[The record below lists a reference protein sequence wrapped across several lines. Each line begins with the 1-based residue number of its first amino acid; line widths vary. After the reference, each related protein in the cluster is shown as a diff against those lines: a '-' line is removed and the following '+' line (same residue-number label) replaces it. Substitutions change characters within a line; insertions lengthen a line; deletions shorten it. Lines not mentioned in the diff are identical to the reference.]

1 METGHSVR
9 AITEPVASVGI
20 LLDSFSI
27 GGVYAVMPRGGYSGG
42 MWYARS
48 PEKDVYAGTIGK
60 HPTGL
65 VFPVGLPIRVL
76 AEGGV
81 LSRST
86 AAFQTGYCAR
96 YGATDPICSVA
107 SFMYTVHGLAPGPG
121 VPRPYEPGMGLALT
135 WSRTAGYYDRLYAE
149 HPVAEFFR
157 GPVPAAD
164 TATRRELHF
173 NRVGCCYYIP
183 WGTTAAWESYEGVWR
198 FGAVPDDGGRAELG
212 LPPVLRLSGPRTDA
226 PQTEPAN
233 FTAEVA
239 AGDSIMTTRWWFVR
253 AANNVFDGERVDS
266 VATGTPY
273 PPYIPRYPEAKR
285 AAFTE
290 LGACAGQRTCAYQ
303 APEAGAVLVQA
314 TMASGVVL
322 AARNTGRSGAHVR
335 ITVDST
341 TLAYGDT
348 TVFRVTAPGAGRLE
362 VMGFSFVPVSVVA
375 VEAGQALRE
384 VSALRR
390 AGTMGR
396 QVNDTR
402 RPAVSRLPAL
412 SRRQNAQASPS
423 ASTPGGVS
431 VVRGRPKA
439 HFLDAALECSEAA
452 IEVCYD
458 NPLQTGYEVVTAK
471 VDGEVQRDSVLVTVV
486 PVLKLTCSDV
496 HGVSDARGGA
506 TVVRAES
513 VSCKVTLVPEETS
526 DKLTVT
532 DWNFVSLDGTLS
544 RNRHDVNPEFNP
556 DSTVWAGPL
565 ITSGK
570 IAVTAFI
577 GQTSPSTKMVTVSV
591 TPRRWSKDS
600 IPDFPSRPD
609 LIGQGWLPT
618 RPDSVHDLGQ
628 IRFQWK
634 DNGVMDTSAYR
645 GLVEDGPNALFY
657 YVKRM
662 PPVLEWVRI
671 AVNEAALQR
680 NSGFYLAQPSG
691 LAGNVYNAENPCLR
705 EDVIS
710 ADTRNKIL
718 AHEGSDWQLNP
729 VSHAGR
735 MRQLAFERLPAA
747 AESVFVKADAGG
759 PQALM
764 DRYHIL
770 VLKGVALKIDTLANK
785 PIDAAN
791 PVHFGA
797 GRRLGCTFVYPSR

>member
-1 METGHSVR
+1 MAPAARAPVETGHSVR

-226 PQTEPAN
+226 PQTVPAN

-253 AANNVFDGERVDS
+253 AAHNVFDGERVDS

-285 AAFTE
+285 AVFTE

-314 TMASGVVL
+314 TMASGGVL

-362 VMGFSFVPVSVVA
+362 VMGFSFVPVNVVA

-384 VSALRR
+384 VSAPRR

-396 QVNDTR
+396 QGNDTR
-402 RPAVSRLPAL
+402 RPAASRSPAPL
-412 SRRQNAQASPS
+412 RRTDAQASPS

-452 IEVCYD
+452 VEVCYD

-471 VDGEVQRDSVLVTVV
+471 VDGEVQRDSVLVRVV
-486 PVLKLTCSDV
+486 PVLRVTCTPSV
-496 HGVSDARGGA
+496 A
-506 TVVRAES
+506 VRENIVRCMAVMTDSSEFTPTHRRAVAANELLVDES
-513 VSCKVTLVPEETS
+513 VSGELAVSTYLWEGKAIVSTSVEIEGMSAGNPVRGQSVFDVRPRTGPEWTLLRVQATAPSPEFVS
-526 DKLTVT
+526 GSPLVT
-532 DWNFVSLDGTLS
+532 DPFLLEGSLQSEDGSIGQYARGVTQHWKLVVEGPNSNLVYSGAPASIGPPQIYVHAWLARGSAFYQAQNGNRSVFGVSPCTHADIDRLRNDVIEHEVRHHAVDVAFFVK
-544 RNRHDVNPEFNP
+544 HDVQSLLEAAHARF
-556 DSTVWAGPL
+556 DMT
-565 ITSGK
+565 
-570 IAVTAFI
+570 FI
-577 GQTSPSTKMVTVSV
+577 G
-591 TPRRWSKDS
+591 DS
-600 IPDFPSRPD
+600 
-609 LIGQGWLPT
+609 
-618 RPDSVHDLGQ
+618 
-628 IRFQWK
+628 
-634 DNGVMDTSAYR
+634 
-645 GLVEDGPNALFY
+645 
-657 YVKRM
+657 
-662 PPVLEWVRI
+662 
-671 AVNEAALQR
+671 
-680 NSGFYLAQPSG
+680 
-691 LAGNVYNAENPCLR
+691 
-705 EDVIS
+705 
-710 ADTRNKIL
+710 
-718 AHEGSDWQLNP
+718 
-729 VSHAGR
+729 
-735 MRQLAFERLPAA
+735 
-747 AESVFVKADAGG
+747 
-759 PQALM
+759 
-764 DRYHIL
+764 
-770 VLKGVALKIDTLANK
+770 VALKASQHAASKAAYEAAWKVAQKSVDDDH
-785 PIDAAN
+785 PITTPN
-791 PVHFGA
+791 C
-797 GRRLGCTFVYPSR
+797 RRQEP